1 MKMKKVILV
10 AILALVG
17 MNAMAQRQEKVVDR
31 IDQRTVQELD
41 HVDVNTLFKPYW
53 YLDLQGGAQWT
64 IGEAKFKDLLS
75 PNVQLGIGY
84 QFSKVVGARLA
95 FNGWQSKGGFDNRE
109 IMNFKWK
116 YIAGGLDLTFN
127 LSNLVAGWNPK
138 RLFNLSLFVGGGAN
152 YEFDN
157 DEAKAL
163 AAQGYNMQ
171 YLWDDKEI
179 RPYGRVGLQAMF
191 RLSDAVNLLFEGN
204 ANGLSDKY
212 NSKYGDNIDKYVNA
226 LVGLRINLGK
236 TYREESHEVYRDVI
250 VYDTIYKY
258 VTIEEPKPVKIEPIR
273 RDVFFIINKYDIQDT
288 EVDKIADVA
297 AYLKKYPNA
306 KVNVVGYADAGTGND
321 KINDRLAAQRADAV
335 VKSLK
340 EDYSIAASRISY
352 DSKGARV
359 QPFSENDMNRVSICI
374 AE

>member
-1 MKMKKVILV
+1 MKMKKIIFV
-10 AILALVG
+10 AVLALVG

-64 IGEAKFKDLLS
+64 IGEAKFTDLLS
-75 PNVQLGIGY
+75 PNVQLGLGY

-109 IMNFKWK
+109 IMKFKWK

-171 YLWDDKEI
+171 YLWDDHEI
-179 RPYGRVGLQAMF
+179 RPY
-191 RLSDAVNLLFEGN
+191 
-204 ANGLSDKY
+204 
-212 NSKYGDNIDKYVNA
+212 
-226 LVGLRINLGK
+226 
-236 TYREESHEVYRDVI
+236 
-250 VYDTIYKY
+250 
-258 VTIEEPKPVKIEPIR
+258 
-273 RDVFFIINKYDIQDT
+273 
-288 EVDKIADVA
+288 
-297 AYLKKYPNA
+297 
-306 KVNVVGYADAGTGND
+306 
-321 KINDRLAAQRADAV
+321 
-335 VKSLK
+335 
-340 EDYSIAASRISY
+340 
-352 DSKGARV
+352 AR
-359 QPFSENDMNRVSICI
+359 
-374 AE
+374 

>member
-1 MKMKKVILV
+1 MKMKKIIFV
-10 AILALVG
+10 AVLALVG

-64 IGEAKFKDLLS
+64 IGEAKFADLLS
-75 PNVQLGIGY
+75 PNVQLGLGY

-109 IMNFKWK
+109 IMKFKWK

-171 YLWDDKEI
+171 YLWDDHEI
-179 RPYGRVGLQAMF
+179 RPYARVGLQAMF

-273 RDVFFIINKYDIQDT
+273 RDVFFIINKYDIQET

-321 KINDRLAAQRADAV
+321 KINDRLAKQRADIV
-335 VKSLK
+335 VKELIEK
-340 EDYSIAASRISY
+340 YEIAAERISY
-352 DSKGARV
+352 DSKGSHE
-359 QPFSENDMNRVSICI
+359 QPFEENDKNRVSIMI

>member
-191 RLSDAVNLLFEGN
+191 RLSDCVNLLFEGN

-335 VKSLK
+335 VKALK
-340 EDYSIAASRISY
+340 DAGIAADRISF

-359 QPFSENDMNRVSICI
+359 QPFADNDSNRVSICI

>member
-1 MKMKKVILV
+1 
-10 AILALVG
+10 
-17 MNAMAQRQEKVVDR
+17 
-31 IDQRTVQELD
+31 
-41 HVDVNTLFKPYW
+41 
-53 YLDLQGGAQWT
+53 
-64 IGEAKFKDLLS
+64 
-75 PNVQLGIGY
+75 
-84 QFSKVVGARLA
+84 
-95 FNGWQSKGGFDNRE
+95 
-109 IMNFKWK
+109 MNFKWK

-138 RLFNLSLFVGGGAN
+138 RLFNLSLFVGGGVN
-152 YEFDN
+152 MEFDN

-163 AAQGYNMQ
+163 AAQGYKMQ
-171 YLWDDKEI
+171 YLWDDKEF

-226 LVGLRINLGK
+226 LVGLRVNLGK

-273 RDVFFIINKYDIQDT
+273 RDVFFIINKYDIQET
-288 EVDKIADVA
+288 EVDKIADIA

-321 KINDRLAAQRADAV
+321 KINDRLAKQRADVV
-335 VKSLK
+335 VKELIEK
-340 EDYSIAASRISY
+340 YEIAAERISY

-359 QPFSENDMNRVSICI
+359 QPFEENDKNRVSIMI

>member
-1 MKMKKVILV
+1 MKIKTLLV
-10 AILALVG
+10 ALLAFVSLG
-17 MNAMAQRQEKVVDR
+17 ATAQKQQKVVDR
-31 IDQRTVQELD
+31 IDQRTVQEYD
-41 HVDVNTLFKPYW
+41 HTDVTTKFKPYW
-53 YLDLQGGAQWT
+53 YLDAQGGAQWT
-64 IGEAKFKDLLS
+64 IGEAPLKDLLS
-75 PNVQLGIGY
+75 PNVQLGLGY
-84 QFSKVVGARLA
+84 QFSKIFGARLVA
-95 FNGWQSKGGFDNRE
+95 NGWQSKGAFDNRE
-109 IMNFKWK
+109 IMTYKWK
-116 YIAGGLDLTFN
+116 YVAAGLDLTVN

-273 RDVFFIINKYDIQDT
+273 RDVFFIINKYDIQET

-321 KINDRLAAQRADAV
+321 KINDRLAKQRADIV
-335 VKSLK
+335 VKELIEK
-340 EDYSIAASRISY
+340 YEIAAERISY
-352 DSKGARV
+352 DSKGSHE
-359 QPFSENDMNRVSICI
+359 QPFEENDKNRVSIMI